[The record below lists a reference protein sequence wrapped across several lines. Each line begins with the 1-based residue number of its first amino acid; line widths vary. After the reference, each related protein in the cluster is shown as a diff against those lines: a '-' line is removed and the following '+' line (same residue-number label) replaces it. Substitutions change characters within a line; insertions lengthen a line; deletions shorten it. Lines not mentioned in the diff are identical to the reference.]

1 MAISVGRLSQHDL
14 ARAGRFERY
23 AVRITA
29 FAGYAAAVAVAL
41 VLLAPVLFA
50 NGPAPA
56 ARRAPTS
63 ALTVTVQRG
72 ESLEL
77 VAARNGVS
85 LTRVLALNPE
95 LDPFVLE
102 PGTRIRIR

>member
-1 MAISVGRLSQHDL
+1 MAISVGRLTEHDL
-14 ARAGRFERY
+14 AHAERLERY

-29 FAGYAAAVAVAL
+29 FAAYAAAVAVAL
-41 VLLAPVLFA
+41 VLLAPLLFSS
-50 NGPAPA
+50 GPAPA
-56 ARRAPTS
+56 ARHTPAP
-63 ALTVTVQRG
+63 AVTVTVQRG

-85 LTRVLALNPE
+85 VTRVLALNPE